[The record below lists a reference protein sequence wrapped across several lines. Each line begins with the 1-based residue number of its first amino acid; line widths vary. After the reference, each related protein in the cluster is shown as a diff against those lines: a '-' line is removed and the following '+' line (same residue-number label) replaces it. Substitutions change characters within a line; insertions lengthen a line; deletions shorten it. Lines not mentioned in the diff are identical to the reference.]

1 MKCPFCGH
9 TEDRVVDSRSAKEGA
24 AIRRRRECIR
34 CERRFTTYE
43 YIEDADLTVVKKD
56 GRREPY
62 NRENILRGI
71 RIACGK
77 RPVGAKEMEE
87 MTDKIESNIHAQLGR
102 EISSSSIGQMVM
114 DELHKID
121 QVAYVRF
128 ASVYREFK
136 DSEQFIDELNQLLG
150 HDSHRKNNPGER
162 GANDGT
168 EDHG

>member
-9 TEDRVVDSRSAKEGA
+9 TEDKVVDSRSAKEGS

-87 MTDKIESNIHAQLGR
+87 MTDKIESTIHAQLGR
-102 EISSSSIGQMVM
+102 EISSANIGQMVM
-114 DELHKID
+114 DELRKID
-121 QVAYVRF
+121 HVAYVRF

-136 DSEQFIDELNQLLG
+136 DSEQFLDELNQLLG
-150 HDSHRKNNPGER
+150 HESLRQ
-162 GANDGT
+162 NDTGGKKDR
-168 EDHG
+168 EG